1 MTITRTQV
9 ERILIKRCG
18 LLMTAA
24 RLDGVTINGTNA
36 DLDDPIGVA
45 LRTSGL
51 SVADISAVSDSDLAS
66 VTNDLTDQVLD
77 IAEYRALQNIEGNL
91 DQVDITIGPRS
102 ESLNQLATHIKSKI
116 ERLQMRISR
125 QYGIGMGALSA
136 GVIGLDFAEAEADE

>member
-24 RLDGVTINGTNA
+24 GLDGVTINGTNA

-45 LRTSGL
+45 LRASGL

-66 VTNDLTDQVLD
+66 VSSDLIDQVLD

-102 ESLNQLATHIKSKI
+102 ESLNQLATQIKPKI

-125 QYGIGMGALSA
+125 LYGLGLGALNA
-136 GVIGLDFAEAEADE
+136 GVIALDFAETDESE